1 MLQVGFI
8 TPYRIALLILID
20 KFCKF
25 SLDDS
30 LLPKLAI
37 YITKSIL
44 VKYNGLNFD
53 QETSVFIINL

>member
-8 TPYRIALLILID
+8 TPYRIALLVLID
-20 KFCKF
+20 NFCKF
-25 SLDDS
+25 SIHDS

-44 VKYNGLNFD
+44 VNHTATHLECHCLY
-53 QETSVFIINL
+53 